1 MRRLMIHHSSV
12 SGRSILPDRPRHYSG
27 IIYVGMPTVIVR
39 YRVGTRRTYRAV
51 LIPYGLV
58 SVPDAERHPEIVR
71 RAREVLPNRSLRPV
85 AYRVEAEGELWRVVE
100 VTG

>member
-1 MRRLMIHHSSV
+1 
-12 SGRSILPDRPRHYSG
+12 
-27 IIYVGMPTVIVR
+27 MPTVIVR
-39 YRVGTRRTYRAV
+39 YRGGSRRTYRAV

-58 SVPDAERHPEIVR
+58 SAPDAERHPEIVR

-100 VTG
+100 ATARGHASPPGGRGSSPG